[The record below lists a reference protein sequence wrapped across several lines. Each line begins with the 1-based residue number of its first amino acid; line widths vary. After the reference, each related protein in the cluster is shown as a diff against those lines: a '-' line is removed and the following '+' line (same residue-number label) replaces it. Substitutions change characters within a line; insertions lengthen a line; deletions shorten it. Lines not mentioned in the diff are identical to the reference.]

1 MLSPAGNAMSP
12 LQQRA
17 HQNLQ
22 DLQFAGDQASRL
34 KMPGTMPEHHRTALA
49 LLRAAY
55 DDAVSINH
63 LVASLGGELAGSA
76 FSLLRPMNDTIKRGS
91 WFFFCGDEA
100 SALDFL
106 QHDNVPKGNLAQQ
119 IEAHPPFDQF
129 KIFSEVYQNAFK
141 YFHSFTHGGNQIAN
155 GYMAGNG
162 IGASYPD
169 DKIVQAIDHAQAVG
183 ITAVQ
188 VMVMLGGEYDLATG
202 HEILDQLGARFV
214 PQSAPPQP

>member
-1 MLSPAGNAMSP
+1 MTP

-17 HQNLQ
+17 DQILN

-34 KMPGTMPEHHRTALA
+34 RMPGTMPEHHRSALA

-55 DDAVSINH
+55 DDAVSINY
-63 LVASLGGELAGSA
+63 LVRGLGGELAGSA
-76 FSLLRPMNDTIKRGS
+76 FSLLRPMNDKLKRGS
-91 WFFFCGDEA
+91 WFFFCGDEV

-106 QHDNVPKGNLAQQ
+106 RSDNMPNGNLAQQ
-119 IEAHPPFDQF
+119 IEVHPPFDQF
-129 KIFSEVYQNAFK
+129 NIFSEVYQNAFR

-155 GYMAGNG
+155 GYSAGNG

-169 DKIVQAIDHAQAVG
+169 SKIMQSIEHAQAVG

-188 VMVMLGGEYDLATG
+188 VMVMVGGEYDLATG
-202 HEILDQLGARFV
+202 HDILDQLGARFT
-214 PQSAPPQP
+214 PPNTAL

>member
-1 MLSPAGNAMSP
+1 MNAMTD

-17 HQNLQ
+17 DQNLQ
-22 DLQFAGDQASRL
+22 DLKFAGDQASRL
-34 KMPGTMPEHHRTALA
+34 RMSGDMPEHHRTALA

-63 LVASLGGELAGSA
+63 LVGSLGGELAGSA
-76 FSLLRPMNDTIKRGS
+76 FSLLRPMNDKIKRGS

-106 QHDNVPKGNLAQQ
+106 KNDNVPKGNLAEK
-119 IEAHPPFDQF
+119 IEVHPPFNQF
-129 KIFSEVYQNAFK
+129 KIFSEVHQNAFK

-162 IGASYPD
+162 IGASYPNE
-169 DKIVQAIDHAQAVG
+169 KIIQAIDHATAVG

-188 VMVMLGGEYDLATG
+188 VMVMIGGEYDLATG
-202 HEILDQLGARFV
+202 HDILDQLSNRFV
-214 PQSAPPQP
+214 PSIGSSQP